1 MSTPYSF
8 DTMIDRRGTNA
19 TKWDKMER
27 LFGVSPEDGLA
38 MWTADSDYAT
48 APCVIDAIRK
58 AADHGVFGYSWDHP
72 DYLNAVCWWMKNRQ
86 GWEVDPEWV
95 LTSQGLGNAIAL
107 CLQTWTEPGDG
118 VVIFTPVYHEFAMKI
133 GKNGRKVVECPMVR
147 DGDTY
152 VLDLDDAQS
161 RLTGNESM
169 LIFCSPQNPSGRVW
183 TADELR
189 AVADFAA
196 RNDLMFVSDEIHQD
210 LVFAG
215 HTHVPT
221 AVAAPEILPRL
232 ITLTA
237 ASKTFNIAGQRTGNM
252 IIPDPDLRATM
263 RKRQSALDYGAAM
276 LSVDMITAAY
286 SPEGAEWVDQQLLH
300 LTRNREVFDAG
311 VNAIPGVRSLPLQ
324 STYLAWVDFSGTGM
338 SHDEVAARIRDDAK
352 IAVSPGPSFG
362 SGGDGFQRINLATQ
376 GARVEDAVA
385 RLQRAFSDL
394 Q

>member
-27 LFGVSPEDGLA
+27 LFGVSPEDGLS

-72 DYLNAVCWWMKNRQ
+72 DYLHAVSWWMKNRH

-147 DGDTY
+147 DGDSY

-183 TADELR
+183 TVDELR

-196 RNDLMFVSDEIHQD
+196 RNNLMFISDEIHQD
-210 LVFAG
+210 LVFEG

-232 ITLTA
+232 ITLSA

-263 RKRQSALDYGAAM
+263 RKRLAALDYGAAM

-286 SPEGAEWVDQQLLH
+286 SPAGAEWVDQQLLH

-362 SGGDGFQRINLATQ
+362 TGGDGFQRINLATQ

-385 RLQRAFSDL
+385 RLQRAFADL